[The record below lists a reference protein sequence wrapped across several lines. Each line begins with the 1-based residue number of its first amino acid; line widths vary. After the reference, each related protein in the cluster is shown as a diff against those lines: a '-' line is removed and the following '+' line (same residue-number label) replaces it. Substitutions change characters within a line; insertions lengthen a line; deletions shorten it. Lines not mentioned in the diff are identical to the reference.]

1 MAKTREIY
9 VASKHKVGF
18 KNSYS
23 SYELEVGEFLELE
36 PGENK
41 RDVREAAIDR
51 LNKIVVEETHAFRD
65 EHDLPDPGKRVNR

>member
-23 SYELEVGEFLELE
+23 SYELEIGEFIELE
-36 PGENK
+36 PGEN
-41 RDVREAAIDR
+41 RQIVRLAAIDR
-51 LNKIVVEETHAFRD
+51 LNKIVVDETHAFRD
-65 EHDLPDPGKRVNR
+65 EHDVADSGKKGR